1 MLKIRVYLN
10 LREAQLRAPHAGL
23 VNFTLKNKKIFFIKI
38 RPVFLSNLILF

>member
-23 VNFTLKNKKIFFIKI
+23 ANFTLKNKKIFFYRNKA
-38 RPVFLSNLILF
+38 RFFK